1 MPATHMPTTTLVTFE
16 VGGADR
22 LEASHLNLPTAREWL
37 SETEPG
43 TLGLLLEPEKALAE
57 DTERAAEIAR
67 QGGFPF
73 NAQGRYPAL
82 VWMLVYP

>member
-1 MPATHMPTTTLVTFE
+1 MNDPHMTPTTTTVVTFD
-16 VGGADR
+16 APR
-22 LEASHLNLPTAREWL
+22 LNLPTALEWL

-67 QGGFPF
+67 HGGFPF
-73 NAQGRYPAL
+73 NALGRYPAL
-82 VWMLVYP
+82 VWMQVYS